1 MSASRP
7 RKSGSDGARLTWLL
21 HFLAGVFQLVSAHA
35 TYTGAL
41 KFAVNSMPVAV
52 IITFAIQFGLLLT
65 VHILGK
71 VLSGE
76 QMHRTSA
83 VPPLLATL
91 ILFPL
96 SVFFSSFG
104 FYQHYGL
111 AQGNRAA
118 ESRQTTA
125 DVRAAASEL
134 DRYRLEVLASF
145 SGEISRREA
154 EKKKQDARAASARL
168 KESARATA
176 KGKSAQLAS
185 EIRGLRQAEST
196 LAGVEVLSS
205 ATRESPEAM
214 RGDLLAAHQAI
225 SNAVAQSA
233 PDFMRDHPVPQS
245 IPAPPPTADV
255 QEGFFRDLR
264 LRATPALTT
273 LGLASIV
280 DFLSMLFIAC
290 AIRVSTTEERILN
303 FKRKVRRIFRAAFP
317 LRSTSDTF
325 TPVTFRAR
333 GVVSCEF
340 VVQFE
345 KADHDLTVDD
355 VYANL
360 PAIAEQLNRGRQTR
374 VEIEGAYNQAG
385 EELSPGRS
393 LFEQLGPD
401 KTAHLRVALEVR
413 PEWPEEVDDEAA

>member
-7 RKSGSDGARLTWLL
+7 GKSGSNGERLAWMLR
-21 HFLAGVFQLVSAHA
+21 FLAGVFQLVSAQA
-35 TYTGAL
+35 TYAGAL
-41 KFAVNSMPVAV
+41 KFAVDSMPIAAV
-52 IITFAIQFGLLLT
+52 ITFGIQFGLLLT
-65 VHILGK
+65 VHIIGK
-71 VLSGE
+71 ILSGE
-76 QMHRTSA
+76 QAHRTSA
-83 VPPLLATL
+83 VPPLLATF

-125 DVRAAASEL
+125 DVRAAAADL
-134 DRYRLEVLASF
+134 DHYRLEVLASF
-145 SGEISRREA
+145 SGEIGRREA
-154 EKKKQDARAASARL
+154 EKKKQDARAASTRFRESTRANARG
-168 KESARATA
+168 R
-176 KGKSAQLAS
+176 SAQLAG

-196 LAGVEVLSS
+196 LAGVDVMSS

-214 RGDLLAAHQAI
+214 RSELLAAQQTI

-245 IPAPPPTADV
+245 IPTPPATADV

-290 AIRVSTTEERILN
+290 AIKVSTTEERILN
-303 FKRKVRRIFRAAFP
+303 FKRKVRRICRAAFP

-333 GVVSCEF
+333 GAVSFDF

-355 VYANL
+355 VNVNL
-360 PAIAEQLNRGRQTR
+360 PAIADQLNRGRQAR
-374 VEIEGAYNQAG
+374 VVIEGAYNQAG
-385 EELSPGRS
+385 EELTPGRP
-393 LFEQLGPD
+393 LFAQLGPD
-401 KTAHLRVALEVR
+401 RMVHLRVTLEER
-413 PEWPEEVDDEAA
+413 PEWPEEVEDEAA